1 VAVGLVSLATL
12 EMVRRRVGVR
22 RDYESLYSLGVAFA
36 AYAAAE
42 SVHGSGFLA
51 AFAAGL
57 TIAAFDVE
65 LCECFK
71 EYGETTAELA
81 LLLTFVLLG
90 SSLIWTGVGEA
101 SLASLAFAVLV
112 LLGRPLVYYL
122 ALAAGRVDPTSRHL
136 VAWFGPR
143 GLSSLL
149 LVLLPVFA
157 GTPGSEE
164 LFRVTCLVVLLS
176 VLLHGGA
183 LAWLARRGEPE
194 AATTEPGSVLIRA
207 DELATLR
214 AAGEKVVVL
223 DARAEAEWERRTEDP
238 PEGVVRIAPDRPLEH
253 VSALGLPPDAWLV
266 LYCT

>member
-1 VAVGLVSLATL
+1 
-12 EMVRRRVGVR
+12 MR

-65 LCECFK
+65 LCECFR

-90 SSLIWTGVGEA
+90 SSLIWTGVGAA
-101 SLASLAFAVLV
+101 S
-112 LLGRPLVYYL
+112 
-122 ALAAGRVDPTSRHL
+122 GRVAALRRRSCCSGGRRSTSLRCRRRGSTGATRCL

-149 LVLLPVFA
+149 LVLLA
-157 GTPGSEE
+157 GVRGHAEGSE
-164 LFRVTCLVVLLS
+164 LFRVACLVVLLS

-183 LAWLARRGEPE
+183 SIWIGRRGPSRERARR
-194 AATTEPGSVLIRA
+194 LI
-207 DELATLR
+207 
-214 AAGEKVVVL
+214 
-223 DARAEAEWERRTEDP
+223 P
-238 PEGVVRIAPDRPLEH
+238 I
-253 VSALGLPPDAWLV
+253 
-266 LYCT
+266 

>member
-1 VAVGLVSLATL
+1 
-12 EMVRRRVGVR
+12 VRRRIGVR

-57 TIAAFDVE
+57 TIAALDVD
-65 LCECFK
+65 LCECFR

-90 SSLIWTGVGEA
+90 SSLIWTGVGAA
-101 SLASLAFAVLV
+101 SLASLGFAVLV
-112 LLGRPLVYYL
+112 LAGRPLVYYL
-122 ALAAGRVDPTSRHL
+122 ALAGSRVDRRSRTL

-143 GLSSLL
+143 GLSALL

-157 GTPGSEE
+157 GTPGSEP

-183 LAWLARRGEPE
+183 LAWTAQRRGPE
-194 AATTEPGSVLIRA
+194 RAPGAADSDLIRVEEVRA
-207 DELATLR
+207 LRDAGARLVVGDVRSDAAWRASDVQAQAAVRLAPER
-214 AAGEKVVVL
+214 PGET
-223 DARAEAEWERRTEDP
+223 AR
-238 PEGVVRIAPDRPLEH
+238 V
-253 VSALGLPPDAWLV
+253 LGLPSDAWLV

>member
-1 VAVGLVSLATL
+1 VGLVSLGTL

-65 LCECFK
+65 LCECFR

-90 SSLIWTGVGEA
+90 SSLIWTGVGTA
-101 SLASLAFAVLV
+101 GAGSVAFAVLV
-112 LLGRPLVYYL
+112 LLGRPLVYYA
-122 ALAAGRVDPTSRHL
+122 ALAGSGVDAPSRHL

-149 LVLLPVFA
+149 LVLLAVFA
-157 GTPGSEE
+157 GAPGSEA

-176 VLLHGGA
+176 VLLHGSA
-183 LAWLARRGEPE
+183 LAWLARRREPE
-194 AATTEPGSVLIRA
+194 AAATEPGSVLIRMEEVA
-207 DELATLR
+207 ALR
-214 AAGEKVVVL
+214 AAGQPVIVADV
-223 DARAEAEWERRTEDP
+223 RSEADWQRRGEGP
-238 PEGVVRIAPDRPLEH
+238 PPGVVRLSPDRPAEH
-253 VSALGLPPDAWLV
+253 AGALGLPQGAWLV